1 MSTRP
6 CQDIDAGVG
15 TVVGVNDATAPD
27 HVRGA
32 FGVVDGEA
40 VPVVA
45 GSGTGWLVEAPRG
58 VPVILRPVTDTA
70 LANWSA
76 RVREQLDV
84 TGLRVALPIRAR
96 DGRHVVSGW
105 RADRAVPGR
114 PEARADETIAWSLR
128 VNEALA
134 DVERL
139 RPARRPVLRPWSEAD
154 LFAFAEA
161 ASWDGDPEVDLTPGM
176 EDRGTPFATHRA
188 AALLGATGLIRLRRP
203 VETET
208 GHGVVH
214 GDLARGLL
222 FDSTS
227 EPALTDVV
235 PYTRPASWSAAI
247 VAVDHLSW
255 TTVGAGVLRRWRH
268 LDDWPQM
275 VLRAAVFRLA
285 VHALHPGSTPA
296 AMDGLQA
303 MARTVEDFVGESY
316 APE

>member
-1 MSTRP
+1 M
-6 CQDIDAGVG
+6 G
-15 TVVGVNDATAPD
+15 TVVRVNDATAPD

-32 FGVVDGEA
+32 FGVVDDEA

-58 VPVILRPVTDTA
+58 VSVILRTVSDTA

-76 RVREQLDV
+76 KVREQLDV
-84 TGLRVALPIRAR
+84 TGLRVSQPVRAR

-105 RADRAVPGR
+105 RADRALPGR
-114 PEARADETIAWSLR
+114 PEARADETIAWSAR

-134 DVERL
+134 DVDRPRL
-139 RPARRPVLRPWSEAD
+139 VRRPAVRPWSETD

-188 AALLGATGLIRLRRP
+188 AAMLGAKGLIRLRRP
-203 VETET
+203 VDADTAD
-208 GHGVVH
+208 GVVH

-222 FDSTS
+222 FDATS

-235 PYTRPASWSAAI
+235 PYARPASWSAAV

-255 TTVGAGVLRRWRH
+255 ATVDAGVLGRWQYLEH
-268 LDDWPQM
+268 WPQM

-285 VHALHPGSTPA
+285 VHALHPRSRPA

-303 MARTVEDFVGESY
+303 MARTVEDFVGESDSP
-316 APE
+316 A

>member
-1 MSTRP
+1 
-6 CQDIDAGVG
+6 VG
-15 TVVGVNDATAPD
+15 TVVGVNDVSVPE

-32 FGVVDGEA
+32 FGAADGPA

-45 GSGTGWLVEAPRG
+45 GSGTGWLVPTPSG
-58 VPVILRPVTDTA
+58 PVVLRPVADTA
-70 LANWSA
+70 RANWSA
-76 RVREQLDV
+76 RVREELDV
-84 TGLRVALPIRAR
+84 TGLRVALPVRST

-114 PEARADETIAWSLR
+114 PEARADETIAWSVR
-128 VNEALA
+128 INAALA
-134 DVERL
+134 TVEAPRGRN
-139 RPARRPVLRPWSEAD
+139 RPATGPWGESD
-154 LFAFAEA
+154 IFSRAEA
-161 ASWDGDPEVDLTPGM
+161 AAWDGDPEHDLAPGM

-203 VETET
+203 VPPQ
-208 GHGVVH
+208 GGVGVVH

-222 FDSTS
+222 FDATA

-235 PYTRPASWSAAI
+235 PYARPASWSAAV

-255 TTVGAGVLRRWRH
+255 GTVDAGVLRRWAH
-268 LDDWPQM
+268 LDQWPQM

-285 VHALHPGSTPA
+285 VHALHPGSRPA

-303 MARTVEDFVGESY
+303 MARHVEDYVSD
-316 APE
+316 PTT